1 MDDLVRQHLRGSSA
15 GSCRRNDGRGKPA
28 EAGYKAFECPS
39 LPCSCNEKVRVGRP
53 WVAFLSG
60 ALVAAAM
67 LALSSMDARTAE
79 PGGAALSNPL
89 EGRSDLVDE
98 GRGLFNQYCS
108 HCHGPNAIQG
118 ERPRDLRRL
127 KLRYGRE
134 APKVYSETVNRGRLD
149 KGMPVWKDV
158 LTEDA
163 LWRIFTYLQTVQ
175 TEP

>member
-1 MDDLVRQHLRGSSA
+1 VCG
-15 GSCRRNDGRGKPA
+15 
-28 EAGYKAFECPS
+28 
-39 LPCSCNEKVRVGRP
+39 
-53 WVAFLSG
+53 
-60 ALVAAAM
+60 LVAAA
-67 LALSSMDARTAE
+67 LLVSWLGARAAE
-79 PGGAALSNPL
+79 PTAATVANPL
-89 EGRSDLVDE
+89 EGRSDVVDE

-127 KLRYGRE
+127 KLRYGSE
-134 APKVYSETVNRGRLD
+134 ATKVYQETMSRGRPD

-158 LTEDA
+158 LSDDV

>member
-1 MDDLVRQHLRGSSA
+1 M
-15 GSCRRNDGRGKPA
+15 
-28 EAGYKAFECPS
+28 
-39 LPCSCNEKVRVGRP
+39 RVGRR

-60 ALVAAAM
+60 ALVAAAV

-79 PGGAALSNPL
+79 PAGAALSNPL

-134 APKVYSETVNRGRLD
+134 APKVYYETVNRGRLD
-149 KGMPVWKDV
+149 KGMPVWRDV
-158 LTEDA
+158 LTEDV

>member
-1 MDDLVRQHLRGSSA
+1 MLRHALRQ
-15 GSCRRNDGRGKPA
+15 DGRQ
-28 EAGYKAFECPS
+28 
-39 LPCSCNEKVRVGRP
+39 L
-53 WVAFLSG
+53 VALVCG
-60 ALVAAAM
+60 LVAAA
-67 LALSSMDARTAE
+67 LLVSWLGARAAE
-79 PGGAALSNPL
+79 PTAATVANPL
-89 EGRSDLVDE
+89 EGRSDVVDE

-127 KLRYGRE
+127 KLRYGSE
-134 APKVYSETVNRGRLD
+134 ATKVYQEAMSRGRPD

-158 LTEDA
+158 LSDDV